1 MGLATA
7 EGPEKDLIMGRNAT
21 LERKTAETHIRLS
34 LDLDGTGAAE
44 IATGVGFFDHMLTH
58 ISRHGKIDLKIQA
71 QGDLHVDEHH
81 LVEDVGICLGKC
93 IQTALGEKR
102 GIERFGVAFVTMD
115 ESLARTVIDLSGR
128 SYLVFHAPFTRDTIN
143 GFPLEL
149 VREFF
154 QAVSSE
160 ARMNVHIALL
170 YGVNAHHEVEA
181 IFKSF
186 GRALREA
193 VRVTGGAD
201 IPSTKGVL

>member
-1 MGLATA
+1 MSR
-7 EGPEKDLIMGRNAT
+7 KAT
-21 LERKTAETHIRLS
+21 LDRNTTETQIRLS
-34 LDLDGTGAAE
+34 LDLDGTGTST
-44 IATGVGFFDHMLTH
+44 IATGIGFFDHMLTH
-58 ISRHGKIDLKIQA
+58 IAKHGKIDLTIEGN
-71 QGDLHVDEHH
+71 GDLHVDEHH

-93 IQTALGEKR
+93 IQTALGDKR
-102 GIERFGVAFVTMD
+102 GIERFGVGFVTMD
-115 ESLARTVIDLSGR
+115 EALARTVIDLSGR
-128 SYLVFHAPFTRDTIN
+128 SYHVFQAQLTRDTIN

-160 ARMNVHIALL
+160 ARMNLHIALL
-170 YGVNAHHEVEA
+170 YGVNAHHEAEA

-193 VRVTGGAD
+193 VRVTGGSD